1 MENKKTENYEL
12 VLAQAKSLL
21 TNEFDVVANMS
32 NLSSLI
38 FYGLPNLNSVTFYRL
53 KNNELI
59 VGPFQGKPACI
70 HIPIGSGVCGTVAKN
85 EKSEIVPDVT
95 KFKGHI
101 ACDSASRS
109 EIVVPIFKDNKFW
122 GVLDLDS
129 PKYET
134 FDETDEKYLSQIA
147 QLIFGYKDN

>member
-1 MENKKTENYEL
+1 MENKKAENYEL

-21 TNEFDVVANMS
+21 TDEFDVVANMS

-85 EKSEIVPDVT
+85 EESEIVPDVT

-109 EIVVPIFKDNKFW
+109 EIVVPIFKDNKFC